1 MEFHEDQ
8 YAPAWVWA
16 LVGGVALIS
25 GATVAQAAVKVG
37 GKVGVALAPTL
48 GVAGVMA
55 ALCRMTTRVD
65 HEGVHVVFG
74 LVPIYRKSFM
84 LAEIERAVAETYS
97 PLREFGG
104 WGIRGLGKNRALNM
118 QGNRGV
124 RLTLKN
130 GDRMLIGSAR
140 AEDLAMAINSYRR

>member
-25 GATVAQAAVKVG
+25 GAAVGQAAVKAG
-37 GKVGVALAPTL
+37 AKAGFALAPSL
-48 GVAGVMA
+48 GVAGAMA

-65 HEGVHVVFG
+65 HEGVHVVYG
-74 LVPIYRKSFM
+74 LVPIYRNSFP
-84 LAEIERAVAETYS
+84 LSEIESAKAETYS

-104 WGIRGLGKNRALNM
+104 WGIRGFGKNRALNM

-140 AEDLAMAINSYRR
+140 AEDLEVAINSFRR